1 MTALSFR
8 TEKGPLSL
16 PCKKGKDGVTF
27 EVRVQPR
34 SSRLGIEGVA
44 GGVLRVK
51 LTAPPAGGAAN
62 EQLVKLLADEL
73 GVRKSSV
80 RILRGRTSRNKVVEV
95 TGLGAEA
102 GRD

>member
-1 MTALSFR
+1 VTALGFR

-16 PCKKGKDGVTF
+16 PCKKCKDGVTF

-34 SSRLGIEGVA
+34 ASRLGIEGVA

-51 LTAPPAGGAAN
+51 LTAPPAGGEAN

-80 RILRGRTSRNKVVEV
+80 RILRGRASRNKGVEV
-95 TGLGAEA
+95 TGLGAEEEA
-102 GRD
+102 